1 MPLTPEVIEDYAA
14 RLDEAERTRVCTGQ
28 ISQAHP
34 DITLEDGYAIQ
45 RAWVG
50 MKTARGDGMIG
61 RKIGLTSRAMQMAVG
76 VDEPDF
82 GALLE
87 SMYFEDAA
95 VIPANRFIQPRIE
108 VELGF
113 MLKAPLEGAKC
124 TIFDVLEA
132 TDYVVPSFEIID
144 ARVQMKDPETG
155 STRKVMDTIAD
166 NAANA
171 GVIWGGRAV
180 RPTELDLRWVPGVL
194 YQNGRIEETGVA
206 IGVHGGPAASM
217 AWLVR
222 KLAPTGER
230 LEAGQFVL
238 SGSFTRPV
246 FARPGDVFHC
256 DFGPLGQVTCSFAK
270 E

>member
-1 MPLTPEVIEDYAA
+1 MLTPEEIERWAA
-14 RLDEAERTRVCTGQ
+14 ALDEAERTRAPIGQ
-28 ISQAHP
+28 ISKAHP
-34 DITLEDGYAIQ
+34 AMTLEDGYAIQ
-45 RAWVG
+45 RAWVT
-50 MKTARGDGMIG
+50 MKAARGDRPIG

-87 SMYFEDAA
+87 SMVFADGA
-95 VIPANRFIQPRIE
+95 VIPADRFIRPRVE

-113 MLKAPLEGAKC
+113 QLGAPLAGPDVTA
-124 TIFDVLEA
+124 FDVLEA
-132 TDYVVPSFEIID
+132 TAWVAPAFELID

-155 STRKVMDTIAD
+155 ATRKVMDTIAD

-171 GVIWGGRAV
+171 GVIRGGRAV
-180 RPTELDLRWVPGVL
+180 RPTDLDLRWIPGVL

-206 IGVHGGPAASM
+206 MGVLGDPAASV
-217 AWLVR
+217 AWLAR
-222 KLAPTGER
+222 RLAATGER

-246 FARPGDVFHC
+246 FAEPGDVFHC
-256 DFGPLGQVTCSFAK
+256 DFGPLGQVTCSFAR